1 MSIIHPFSI
10 VWFAIC
16 KTLMSYQFV
25 SVFPFTT
32 SLYASVSA
40 GPFLLRFTAIVGHET
55 CKNSWRTFNGDVIIT
70 PSSSSSE
77 PSSVVLKTHLSGE
90 IRFSEFFG
98 NWNEEEKELVFS
110 QQSNSHNN
118 WLKETNIEIL
128 YVVRRNIAYYSFCLS
143 VINLL
148 ALGII
153 WANRF
158 VRTV

>member
-1 MSIIHPFSI
+1 
-10 VWFAIC
+10 
-16 KTLMSYQFV
+16 MSYQFV
-25 SVFPFTT
+25 PVFPFTT

-55 CKNSWRTFNGDVIIT
+55 CKNLWRTFNGDVIIT

-90 IRFSEFFG
+90 IRFSEFLGIETRKRKNLYFP
-98 NWNEEEKELVFS
+98 
-110 QQSNSHNN
+110 NSLIAIEIV
-118 WLKETNIEIL
+118 LKETNIEIL
-128 YVVRRNIAYYSFCLS
+128 YVVGRNIAYYSFGLS

-153 WANRF
+153 
-158 VRTV
+158 